1 MSLTPISLP
10 NGISAAARAE
20 SLPSGNVGESPFS
33 QLASR
38 LIQDVNGEQQAA
50 DKAIQAF
57 ATGETNNVHDVVL
70 SMAKADLEFRFL
82 LEIRNRLIDAYQELM
97 RMQV

>member
-1 MSLTPISLP
+1 MSFAPVGSP
-10 NGISAAARAE
+10 SGIAAAASAK
-20 SLPSGNVGESPFS
+20 SLPSGNVAESPFS

-38 LIQDVNGEQQAA
+38 LIQDVNAEQLGA
-50 DKAIQAF
+50 DKAIKEL

-82 LEIRNRLIDAYQELM
+82 LEIRNRLIESYQELM

>member
-1 MSLTPISLP
+1 MSLPPIGLP
-10 NGISAAARAE
+10 NGIAAAAPADT
-20 SLPSGNVGESPFS
+20 LPSGNVQDSPFS
-33 QLASR
+33 RLASR
-38 LIQDVNGEQQAA
+38 LIQDVNGTQLAA
-50 DKAIQAF
+50 DKAIKEF
-57 ATGETNNVHDVVL
+57 ATGETDNVHDVVL